1 MHEVGAGE
9 LDRMTKGSAQAPVLD
24 EHARHREPEER
35 EPGERQEVDPL
46 EDGHARDGE
55 REERDRAREQRAPRC
70 VTASGRDDR
79 GPEVAQAERQRP
91 DDRPV
96 CERDPAADE
105 RRADGERGR
114 RKRDQEPAPEVV
126 AVELDRVGDQLT
138 DGPLSG

>member
-9 LDRMTKGSAQAPVLD
+9 LDRTTKGSAQAPVLD

-70 VTASGRDDR
+70 VTASGRDDG
-79 GPEVAQAERQRP
+79 GPKVAQPERERP
-91 DDRPV
+91 DDEPV
-96 CERDPAADE
+96 RNRAPAADE